1 MSKLQELI
9 THRIEEAPSDFPA
22 VPLSFRCSSE
32 TVIKAELLSQRL
44 GYTTRS
50 KFLADLVPAAIEDA
64 LDQLSDEVLT
74 EFEHEVEERLNELH
88 EEQRSQE

>member
-9 THRIEEAPSDFPA
+9 AHRLGEDTCDFPA
-22 VPLSFRCSSE
+22 VPLSFRCSQE
-32 TVIKAELLSQRL
+32 AVIKAELLSQRF

-64 LDQLSDEVLT
+64 LEQLSDESLI
-74 EFEHEVEERLNELH
+74 EFEHELEARLSELY